1 MVYAASAL
9 AANTIVRS
17 AVAAAFP
24 LFTTKMYEKLGVQWA
39 STLIGLVSLVLAPI
53 PFLFFKYGAK
63 IRERS
68 RFVPHEDLRRVVA
81 GVAAQEMAPE
91 KIEMTTV

>member
-1 MVYAASAL
+1 MYAASAL

-24 LFTTKMYEKLGVQWA
+24 LFTTKMYEVMGVQWA

-68 RFVPHEDLRRVVA
+68 RFVPHEAVPRV
-81 GVAAQEMAPE
+81 GVGAAAHEMVPE
-91 KIEMTTV
+91 KIEMNAV